1 MAINRFALNPRTQ
14 TVESGKYYSGK
25 EKADKGYASELQ
37 RSTSPYTAQGVLGRQ
52 QAAAGGQQS
61 GTGLQRLTKLGGGA
75 TGQNSFLQTAEDA
88 AVTQA
93 EAELQDEIAESNEA
107 QAARTAEYA
116 QAIGTATRPPGG
128 SIRRGTTT
136 IGQASGAGLAQANA
150 AARRKSK
157 IDAAKARAKLA
168 VAETAMNRN
177 KNARLG

>member
-1 MAINRFALNPRTQ
+1 MALNRFALNPRTQ

-52 QAAAGGQQS
+52 QAAAGKTGTGATKLTPIGGGSGS
-61 GTGLQRLTKLGGGA
+61 GT
-75 TGQNSFLQTAEDA
+75 SFMQVAEDA

-116 QAIGTATRPPGG
+116 QAIGTAARPPGG

-150 AARRKSK
+150 AARRKTK